1 MYKTDTIAA
10 ISTAV
15 SNSGIGIIRISGG
28 DAFAIADKIFTPFKG
43 NKKVND
49 AVSHTIHYGYIKDEG
64 RVIDE
69 VLLMVMKSPNTYT
82 RENVAEINSHG
93 GMLVMQKIL
102 NVILKNGA
110 RCAEPGEFTKRAF
123 LNGRID
129 LSQAEAV
136 INVIN
141 AKNDMALDMSL
152 NQLKGSISEKV
163 SDIRKKIIHEIAY
176 IEAALDDPEHYNM
189 EDYGLELKPK
199 IMDIRKEMQNLLDTA
214 DNGRIATEGIKT
226 VILGKPNVGKSSLMN
241 SLLGEDRAIVTDI
254 AGTTRDILE
263 ENIRISGISLNIIDT
278 AGIRDTEDV
287 VEKIGV
293 ERAKNLAST
302 ADLIIMILDSSVP
315 LDEDDREIINIIQ
328 DKNAIILLNKSD
340 LETVISVDDVKNIS
354 DKNVITVSVKENIG
368 LDVLTEAI
376 KNMFYKGDISYNDEV
391 YLTNERHK
399 SAVSDSISSLNNV
412 IESIDGGMPE
422 DFFTIDLMNA
432 YEELGSIIGEQLGD
446 DLVNEIFSKFCMG
459 K

>member
-1 MYKTDTIAA
+1 MFKTDTIAA
-10 ISTAV
+10 ISTAM
-15 SNSGIGIIRISGG
+15 SNSGIGIIRISGE
-28 DAFAIADKIFTPFKG
+28 DAFTIADNIFRPSKG
-43 NKKVND
+43 NKKIED
-49 AVSHTIHYGYIKDEG
+49 AVSHTIHYGYIFDEEK
-64 RVIDE
+64 VIDE

-82 RENVAEINSHG
+82 RENVVEINSHG
-93 GMLVMQKIL
+93 GVLVMQKIL
-102 NVILKNGA
+102 RLIIKNGA

-141 AKNDMALDMSL
+141 AKNDMALDMSV
-152 NQLKGSISEKV
+152 NQLKGSISKKV
-163 SDIRKKIIHEIAY
+163 VDIRQNILHEIAY

-189 EDYGLELKPK
+189 ENYGDELKPK
-199 IMDIRKEMQNLLDTA
+199 VVEIKKQLKNLLDTA
-214 DNGRIATEGIKT
+214 DNGRIVTEGIKT

-263 ENIRISGISLNIIDT
+263 ENIRINGISLNIIDT
-278 AGIRDTEDV
+278 AGIRDTEDI

-293 ERAKNLAST
+293 EKAKNLAST
-302 ADLIIMILDSSVP
+302 ADLIIMILDASES
-315 LDEDDREIINIIQ
+315 LDDDDREIINIIE

-340 LETVISVDDVKNIS
+340 LDTVITVDDVKQIS
-354 DKNVITVSVKENIG
+354 DKKVIMVSIKEDTG
-368 LDVLTEAI
+368 LDILTNTI
-376 KNMFYKGDISYNDEV
+376 RDMFYIGDISYNDEV

-399 SAVSDSISSLNNV
+399 YAIADTISSLDCV
-412 IESIDGGMPE
+412 IESIDNGMTE
-422 DFFTIDLMNA
+422 DFLTIDLMNA
-432 YEELGSIIGEQLGD
+432 YEYMGTIIGEQVGD

>member
-1 MYKTDTIAA
+1 MFKTDTIAA
-10 ISTAV
+10 ISTAM
-15 SNSGIGIIRISGG
+15 SNSGIGIIRISGE
-28 DAFAIADKIFTPFKG
+28 DAYTIADKIFRPSKG
-43 NKKVND
+43 NKKIEY
-49 AVSHTIHYGYIKDEG
+49 AVSHTIHYGYICDGEK
-64 RVIDE
+64 VIDE

-82 RENVAEINSHG
+82 RENVVEINSHG
-93 GMLVMQKIL
+93 GVLVMQKIL
-102 NVILKNGA
+102 RLIIKNGA

-141 AKNDMALDMSL
+141 AKNDMALDMSV
-152 NQLKGSISEKV
+152 NQLKGSISKKV
-163 SDIRKKIIHEIAY
+163 VDIRQNILHEIAY

-189 EDYGLELKPK
+189 ENYGDELKPK
-199 IMDIRKEMQNLLDTA
+199 VVEIKKELKNLLDTA

-263 ENIRISGISLNIIDT
+263 ENIRINGISLNIIDT
-278 AGIRDTEDV
+278 AGIRDTEDI

-293 ERAKNLAST
+293 EKAKNLAST
-302 ADLIIMILDSSVP
+302 SDLIIMILDASES
-315 LDEDDREIINIIQ
+315 LDDDDREIINIIE

-340 LETVISVDDVKNIS
+340 LDTVITVDDVKQIS
-354 DKNVITVSVKENIG
+354 DKKVIMVSIKENTG
-368 LDVLTEAI
+368 LDILTNTI
-376 KNMFYKGDISYNDEV
+376 RDMFYIGDISYNDEV

-399 SAVSDSISSLNNV
+399 YAIADTISSLDCV
-412 IESIDGGMPE
+412 IESIDNGMTE
-422 DFFTIDLMNA
+422 DFLTIDLMNA
-432 YEELGSIIGEQLGD
+432 YEYMGTIIGEQVGD